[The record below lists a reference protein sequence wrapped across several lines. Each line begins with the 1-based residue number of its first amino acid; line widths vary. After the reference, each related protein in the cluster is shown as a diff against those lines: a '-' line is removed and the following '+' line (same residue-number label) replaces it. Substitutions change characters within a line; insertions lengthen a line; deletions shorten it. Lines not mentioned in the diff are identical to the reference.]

1 MPAHLSA
8 SNGDQSGSVR
18 FVISV
23 QYVISKV
30 FVRPEDDKEWTG
42 PPPGAHLTHLDRMEA
57 RVTGSQASLG
67 TRELGLEAG
76 GRMDKASS
84 LAALAHLEDDIKVTH
99 TQRQTMMK

>member
-1 MPAHLSA
+1 MPTHLS
-8 SNGDQSGSVR
+8 SSDGDQSGSVR

-23 QYVISKV
+23 QCVISNLV

-42 PPPGAHLTHLDRMEA
+42 PPGAHLTHLDRMEA
-57 RVTGSQASLG
+57 RVTGSQGSLG

-84 LAALAHLEDDIKVTH
+84 LAALAHIEDDIKVT
-99 TQRQTMMK
+99 QTMIK